1 MFFVPPRIRRERISE
16 DRLNWNDSLCILKI
30 LIVGDLKYYFD
41 YAIGTHGV
49 GQTEGYVIDRLR
61 FSDNSEHKY
70 ACGFPSKCLIHTHK
84 MYVLIAYM
92 SCSVFNN

>member
-16 DRLNWNDSLCILKI
+16 DRLNWNDSFCILQI

-49 GQTEGYVIDRLR
+49 GQTED
-61 FSDNSEHKY
+61 
-70 ACGFPSKCLIHTHK
+70 
-84 MYVLIAYM
+84 M
-92 SCSVFNN
+92 